1 LIRVAFTLFG
11 GHGWTGGMNYLIN
24 LLSAISEL
32 PGKPIETI
40 LFTGYDAD
48 KEIVSRLT
56 DYLTEPP
63 VQSELW
69 TKGTKAYKIR
79 QLQSLALQ
87 RDYLVEACFKQ
98 KNIDVV
104 FQHATW
110 YGYFFK
116 YPTLVWIGDFQHR
129 LLPEMFSTQTYW
141 KREIGFQAIIR
152 SATAI
157 MVMSEDAKKDCQ
169 KFYPHTEGKIVVIP
183 FAVNSST
190 KSLQI
195 SPDEIRKKYNL
206 PEKFF
211 FLPNQFWKHKNHISV
226 IHALK
231 ILRDKGENIIVVNS
245 GNTQDLRDPEHYNQI
260 VKFIKDFDLE
270 NEFRILGFVPF
281 NDISALMRASIAVI
295 NPSLYEGWSTTVEEA
310 KAIGVPLLLSSLKVH
325 QEQAPLI
332 CEFFDPNSPEE
343 LAKIISKYWKDS
355 HPGPHTELEERS
367 VGHYAHLRRA
377 FSNKFLDAIKQLASY
392 SYTI

>member
-1 LIRVAFTLFG
+1 MRVAFTLFG
-11 GHGWTGGMNYLIN
+11 GHGWTGGMNYLVN

-56 DYLTEPP
+56 DYLAEPP

-69 TKGTKAYKIR
+69 TKGTNAYKIR

-98 KNIDVV
+98 NNIDVV

-110 YGYFFK
+110 YGYFFQF
-116 YPTLVWIGDFQHR
+116 PTLVWIGDFQHR
-129 LLPEMFSTQTYW
+129 LLPEMFSAQTYW

-157 MVMSEDAKKDCQ
+157 MVMSEDAKQDCE
-169 KFYPHTEGKIVVIP
+169 KFYPHTKDKILVIP

-190 KSLQI
+190 KSVKI
-195 SPDEIRKKYNL
+195 SPEDIRKKYHL

-211 FLPNQFWKHKNHISV
+211 FLPNQFWKHKNHITV
-226 IHALK
+226 IYALK
-231 ILRDKGENIIVVNS
+231 ILRDKCKNIIVVNS

-260 VKFIKDFDLE
+260 VKLVKEFDLE

-281 NDISALMRASIAVI
+281 NEISALMRASIAVI

-310 KAIGVPLLLSSLKVH
+310 KAIGVPLLLSNLKVH

-332 CEFFDPNSPEE
+332 CNFFDPNSPEE
-343 LAKIISKYWKDS
+343 LANVISAYWENS
-355 HPGPHTELEERS
+355 HPGPHAELEERS
-367 VGHYAHLRRA
+367 VSHYAHLRRR
-377 FSNKFLDAIKQLASY
+377 FSNKFLDAIKQLASL
-392 SYTI
+392 

>member
-1 LIRVAFTLFG
+1 MRVAFTLFG
-11 GHGWTGGMNYLIN
+11 GHGWTGGMNYLVN

-32 PGKPIETI
+32 PGRPIETI

-56 DYLTEPP
+56 DYLSEPP

-79 QLQSLALQ
+79 QLQSLVLQ
-87 RDYLVEACFKQ
+87 RDYLVEDCFKQ
-98 KNIDVV
+98 KKIDAV

-110 YGYFFK
+110 YGYFFRF
-116 YPTLVWIGDFQHR
+116 PTLVWIGDFQHR
-129 LLPEMFSTQTYW
+129 LLPEMFSAQTYW

-157 MVMSEDAKKDCQ
+157 MVMSEDARQDCE
-169 KFYPHTEGKIVVIP
+169 KFYPYTKNKIVVIP
-183 FAVNSST
+183 FAVNPAI

-195 SPDEIRKKYNL
+195 PPEEIRKKYDL

-231 ILRDKGENIIVVNS
+231 ILKDRGENIVVVNS

-260 VKFIKDFDLE
+260 IMLAKEFNLE
-270 NEFRILGFVPF
+270 NQFKILGFVPF
-281 NDISALMRASIAVI
+281 DDISSLMRASTAVI

-310 KAIGVPLLLSSLKVH
+310 KAVGVPLLLSNLKVH
-325 QEQAPLI
+325 QEQNPLI
-332 CEFFDPNSPEE
+332 CEFFDPNDPRK
-343 LAKIISKYWKDS
+343 LAEVMSSYWSNS
-355 HPGPHTELEERS
+355 HPGPNLDLEKKS
-367 VGHYAHLRRA
+367 VSYYTQLRKD
-377 FSNKFLDAIKQLASY
+377 FSRNFLETIKLL
-392 SYTI
+392 TK